1 MLKRVLRRR
10 KRCITLL
17 ALFILLTSFLGSLWP
32 SRSSAAIAVVT
43 TAGAAGNSAGW
54 TNSNNANGLT
64 DDNVYATAAPAARN
78 TTITGDWTTYGFD
91 TSLPTDIAITKVEII
106 PQYKVSVTNSVA
118 NLDVQAIVGGSACNV
133 TAASDTSEPL
143 TDTEFLADVTSCRTW
158 TRNNLLDANF
168 RTRVAA
174 VRANSNNAVT
184 FSMDY
189 VKVRVTY
196 NTPTY
201 NQVSYRWYENADL
214 ITPGTPWAAQNTAA
228 TLYAPTDKIRLRYLL
243 RVSDVNLTATS
254 EQFKL
259 QFGQK
264 AASCAVTT
272 YADVTAGTAI
282 AFNDNATPAND
293 TTISTTG
300 NDPTDGAN
308 TVIAEKYAEA
318 SPFSTPNAVNTSQD
332 GMWDISLKANSAPAN
347 TTYCFRVI
355 KNSGTVLDTYTT
367 YPELVTSPPAA
378 LDTDIVNASGVTVA
392 SPTFAMSTIATSFD
406 CQTTTGTMGTSSQRV
421 RVRNTTAAPAWS
433 LSIAATSGST
443 ALWTSGLLKYDF
455 NDASGSPA
463 GCAAGLDS
471 DSYAGR
477 MTIDPSSGT
486 LSARSTCNTTGVT
499 KGSSTAFTEGTVNSV
514 TILSASAS
522 AQIGCYWE
530 LTGISVSQ
538 KVPKDQTN
546 GSYNLSLTMTV
557 VAN

>member
-1 MLKRVLRRR
+1 V
-10 KRCITLL
+10 ITN
-17 ALFILLTSFLGSLWP
+17 
-32 SRSSAAIAVVT
+32 
-43 TAGAAGNSAGW
+43 AGAAGNSAGW
-54 TNSNNANGLT
+54 TTSNNNANGLT
-64 DDNVYATAAPAARN
+64 DDNAYATVTPAKN
-78 TTITGDWTTYGFD
+78 STVSGDWTTYGFD
-91 TSLPTDIAITKVEII
+91 TSLPTDIVITKVEII
-106 PQYKVSVTNSVA
+106 PQYNVS
-118 NLDVQAIVGGSACNV
+118 
-133 TAASDTSEPL
+133 TAASNVSLNVQAVVSGTACPTPNAINDPSEPL
-143 TDTEFLADVTSCRTW
+143 VDTEFIADITTCRTW
-158 TRNNLLDANF
+158 TRANLLDANF
-168 RTRVAA
+168 RTRIGA
-174 VRANSNNAVT
+174 VRGSSNTAAL

-201 NQVSYRWYENADL
+201 NQISYRWYENADST
-214 ITPGTPWAAQNTAA
+214 TPGTPWAAQNTAA

-264 AASCAVTT
+264 AASCAAATF
-272 YADVTAGTAI
+272 ADVTAGTAI
-282 AFNDNATPAND
+282 AYHDNATPADN
-293 TTISTTG
+293 TTIGTTG

-318 SPFSTPNAVNTSQD
+318 SPFSTPNAVNTSQA
-332 GMWDISLKANSAPAN
+332 GMWDISLKANGAPAN

-406 CQTTTGTMGTSSQRV
+406 CQTTTGTLGTSSQRV
-421 RVRNTTAAPAWS
+421 RVRNTTATPGWS
-433 LSIAATSGST
+433 LSIAATSGSS

-477 MTIDPSSGT
+477 MTVDPSVGT

-499 KGSSTAFTEGTVNSV
+499 KGASTAFTEGTANSV

-522 AQIGCYWE
+522 AQTGCYWE

-538 KVPKDQTN
+538 KVPQDQTN
-546 GSYNLSLTMTV
+546 GSYTLSLTMTV